1 MSELGRRDPRG
12 LLNVETCAVDY
23 GCLWMHVE
31 LSIHFKRKEG
41 QDKGLIVLCE
51 MVLCETKR
59 NEMKSVLC
67 ELCEMKICTLRNE
80 NLYFAKWKSVL
91 CEMKIC
97 TLRNENLYFP
107 ENRKPLKLRPSGCLE
122 NLVPR
127 KKTFFHSVFAPES
140 LQNILF
146 ISCQPAAGQGLI

>member
-1 MSELGRRDPRG
+1 MG
-12 LLNVETCAVDY
+12 
-23 GCLWMHVE
+23 
-31 LSIHFKRKEG
+31 
-41 QDKGLIVLCE
+41 KGPGGDTAIYYMEERASCTLRN
-51 MVLCETKR
+51 ETKR
-59 NEMKSVLC
+59 NEIS
-67 ELCEMKICTLRNE
+67 TLRNE
-80 NLYFAKWKSVL
+80 NLYFAKRKSVL

-107 ENRKPLKLRPSGCLE
+107 ENRKPVKLKPSGCLE